1 MDNRY
6 KIVISSKNLY
16 KEIELAPGVRRLR
29 IGTPIESDVRLSKDL
44 FFSDVEMTFIH
55 NGEDWNVLCSDN
67 PYLTVGDVR
76 KLMTVTLKHGDIF
89 EIHYQNTDNLV
100 FTVEFLIDWDT
111 GKRHY
116 ERRIDISNWSR
127 LGIGVDTG
135 NNIVLMSPFVVDD
148 NIILTREGEDYRLS
162 VQRTTNGIYHNDKK
176 INGSSLIK
184 NGDFFSISDYSF
196 YYKDNQ
202 LYTDIRPDMGFHLVE
217 YVDDPIK
224 YEYPKFNRNTRVKTV
239 VNDKPI
245 KILDPPAVVK
255 KGDTSIIARMVP
267 SFVMIVI
274 AIVLAQF
281 GRASFLIMAGMMAVM
296 SVVTAIVTVVTD
308 RKKFKRDT
316 QKRKDTYENY
326 VERKREEFT
335 KARQE
340 ELGER
345 NAIYLS

>member
-1 MDNRY
+1 
-6 KIVISSKNLY
+6 
-16 KEIELAPGVRRLR
+16 
-29 IGTPIESDVRLSKDL
+29 
-44 FFSDVEMTFIH
+44 
-55 NGEDWNVLCSDN
+55 
-67 PYLTVGDVR
+67 
-76 KLMTVTLKHGDIF
+76 
-89 EIHYQNTDNLV
+89 
-100 FTVEFLIDWDT
+100 
-111 GKRHY
+111 
-116 ERRIDISNWSR
+116 
-127 LGIGVDTG
+127 
-135 NNIVLMSPFVVDD
+135 MSPFVVDD